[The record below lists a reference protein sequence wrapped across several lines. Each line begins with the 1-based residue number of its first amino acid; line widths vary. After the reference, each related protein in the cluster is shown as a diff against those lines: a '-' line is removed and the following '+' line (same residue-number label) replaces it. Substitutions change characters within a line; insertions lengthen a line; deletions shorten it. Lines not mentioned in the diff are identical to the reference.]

1 MILDVARH
9 FSSDFSAICLFGFV
23 NYSVNIIIIA
33 TETRGNMSSPRDH
46 YLKFTLST
54 LPLYS
59 IACSLS
65 IDVGLVLDSS
75 ASVGRW
81 GFGQIKQF
89 ARLIARS
96 FAISQKFGRVGVII
110 YGSYP
115 RVEFGL
121 NRYFNARHLDR
132 TIERLR
138 LIGGLRRTGKA
149 LELALSG
156 LFRGSRKKRVLIFV
170 TNGPAADGIRL
181 PSLRIHQSGIETFA
195 IGIGSRSSHRELS
208 AIATNARHTYMVT
221 FRTLKSIVKSIVRKA
236 CKGNSSKP
244 FMIFQR
250 EI

>member
-1 MILDVARH
+1 M
-9 FSSDFSAICLFGFV
+9 SCLFGRV
-23 NYSVNIIIIA
+23 NYNVNIIIIA
-33 TETRGNMSSPRDH
+33 IEIRGSMSSPLDH
-46 YLKFTLST
+46 YLKFPPSILT
-54 LPLYS
+54 LYS

-75 ASVGRW
+75 ARVGRW
-81 GFGQIKQF
+81 GFRQIKRF

-96 FAISQKFGRVGVII
+96 FTISQKYGRVGVIV

-121 NRYFNARHLDR
+121 NRYFNARYVDR

-138 LIGGLRRTGKA
+138 FIGGLRRTGKA
-149 LELALSG
+149 LEMALSG
-156 LFRGSRKKRVLIFV
+156 LFRGSRKKRVLVFV

-236 CKGNSSKP
+236 CKGNSLKP
-244 FMIFQR
+244 CMILQIEGNITSCSTARGFG
-250 EI
+250 